1 MEGGRGRHHVA
12 EVKQIP
18 LRLIAPHPKLATR
31 LRVEVHSL
39 ASLIREAVEEDVPNG
54 QLEPGR
60 VVPNDEGKGYYVY
73 IGVRRFYALK
83 SLYEETGEERFAV
96 FNAYVDS
103 ESSLLNLF
111 LRVRSENEQGKG
123 ERVGLSVLEKI
134 LGLYKIRG
142 SIPAEKL
149 DDELRRELA
158 VAVKLD
164 EKRIM
169 KLFEVET
176 AAHFGYRLEHLE
188 RLCQITDLEELYK
201 SAACTAGYAIPP
213 ERMEKAVEGRED
225 AVRTLKWFGRLF
237 PDYATSIENR
247 RAGERQTSVQL
258 HLQAEQESG
267 AREESETANRG
278 SLEVHKRDVIIVP
291 CPKCGVENMIE
302 VRLKAEVTRLATDPQ
317 GESMTA
323 VPDVVIGCSVECSG
337 CRGGFHA
344 LIKPLEGRRYA
355 LETSLSPRLQEPKGV
370 VEAVD
375 LRFDFENGRWQKLAG
390 EAVIGL
396 VRTSGRAATRK

>member
-1 MEGGRGRHHVA
+1 MA
-12 EVKQIP
+12 QVKQIP
-18 LRLIAPHPKLATR
+18 LSLVSPHPKLATR
-31 LRVEVHSL
+31 LRLDVGSL
-39 ASLIREAVEEDVPNG
+39 AALIRQSVGEDVPNG

-60 VVPNDEGKGYYVY
+60 VVPRENGEGYYVY
-73 IGVRRFYALK
+73 IGVRRLYALK
-83 SLYEETGEERFAV
+83 SLCEETGDERFAV
-96 FNAYVDS
+96 FNAYADS

-142 SIPAEKL
+142 SIPPEKL
-149 DDELRRELA
+149 DDELRREMA
-158 VAVKLD
+158 VAEKLD

-188 RLCQITDLEELYK
+188 RLCQIADLEELYK

-237 PDYATSIENR
+237 PDYATSAENR
-247 RAGERQTSVQL
+247 RAEERQTSVQL
-258 HLQAEQESG
+258 QLQAEQESG
-267 AREESETANRG
+267 AREESDAANRV

-291 CPKCGVENMIE
+291 CPRCGVENMIE

-337 CRGGFHA
+337 CRSGFHA
-344 LIKPLEGRRYA
+344 LIEPLEGRRYA
-355 LETSLSPRLQEPKGV
+355 LETSLSPRFQEPKGV

-375 LRFDFENGRWQKLAG
+375 LRFDFQKGYWQKLAG
-390 EAVIGL
+390 ETVIGL
-396 VRTSGRAATRK
+396 VRTSGRATARK

>member
-1 MEGGRGRHHVA
+1 MAQVTP
-12 EVKQIP
+12 IP
-18 LRLIAPHPKLATR
+18 IGLVSPHPRLATR
-31 LRVEVHSL
+31 LKLDVGSL
-39 ASLIREAVEEDVPNG
+39 AALIRQSVCEDVPNG

-60 VVPNDEGKGYYVY
+60 VVPREDGEGYYVY
-73 IGVRRFYALK
+73 IGVRRFHALK

-103 ESSLLNLF
+103 ERSLLNLF
-111 LRVRSENEQGKG
+111 LRVRSENEEGTGQ
-123 ERVGLSVLEKI
+123 RVGLSVLEKI

-158 VAVKLD
+158 VAEKLD

-169 KLFEVET
+169 KLFEIET
-176 AAHFGYRLEHLE
+176 AAHFSYRLEHLE
-188 RLCQITDLEELYK
+188 RLCQITDPEELYE

-213 ERMEKAVEGRED
+213 ERMEQAVDGRED

-237 PDYATSIENR
+237 PDYAASVENR
-247 RAGERQTSVQL
+247 RAGEKQASVQL
-258 HLQAEQESG
+258 QLQAEQESG
-267 AREESETANRG
+267 AREKSGTASRK
-278 SLEVHKRDVIIVP
+278 SLEVHRRDVIIVP
-291 CPKCGVENMIE
+291 CPRCGVENMVE
-302 VRLKAEVTRLATDPQ
+302 VRLRAEVTRLATDPQ
-317 GESMTA
+317 GESITA
-323 VPDVVIGCSVECSG
+323 VPDVVVGCSVECSG
-337 CRGGFHA
+337 CRSGFHA

-355 LETSLSPRLQEPKGV
+355 LETSFSPRFQEPKGV

-375 LRFDFENGRWQKLAG
+375 LRFDFENGHWQKLAG
-390 EAVIGL
+390 ETVVGL

>member
-1 MEGGRGRHHVA
+1 VA
-12 EVKQIP
+12 EVRQIP
-18 LRLIAPHPKLATR
+18 LSLVNPHPKLATR
-31 LRVEVHSL
+31 LKLDVGSL
-39 ASLIREAVEEDVPNG
+39 AALIRQSASNDIPNG

-60 VVPNDEGKGYYVY
+60 VVPREVGEGYYVY
-73 IGVRRFYALK
+73 IGIRRFYALK
-83 SLYEETGEERFAV
+83 SLHDETGEQRFAV
-96 FNAYVDS
+96 FNAYLDS
-103 ESSLLNLF
+103 ERSLLNLF
-111 LRVRSENEQGKG
+111 LRVRSENEEGKG

-134 LGLYKIRG
+134 LGLYRIRG

-158 VAVKLD
+158 VAEKLD

-237 PDYATSIENR
+237 PDYATSVENR
-247 RAGERQTSVQL
+247 RAGERRTSVQL
-258 HLQAEQESG
+258 QLQAEHDSG
-267 AREESETANRG
+267 AREESDTVNRRA
-278 SLEVHKRDVIIVP
+278 LEVHKRDVIIVP
-291 CPKCGVENMIE
+291 CPKCRVENMIE

-323 VPDVVIGCSVECSG
+323 VPDVVICFSVECSG
-337 CRGGFHA
+337 CRSGFHA

-355 LETSLSPRLQEPKGV
+355 LETSHSPRLQEPKEV

-375 LRFDFENGRWQKLAG
+375 LRFDFENGHWQKLAG
-390 EAVIGL
+390 ETVIGL
-396 VRTSGRAATRK
+396 VRTSGRATTRK

>member
-1 MEGGRGRHHVA
+1 M
-12 EVKQIP
+12 QIP
-18 LRLIAPHPKLATR
+18 IELVSPHPKLATR
-31 LRVEVHSL
+31 LRLEVGPL
-39 ASLIREAVEEDVPNG
+39 AAIIREAVDEDVPNG

-60 VVPNDEGKGYYVY
+60 VVPREDGKGYHVYV
-73 IGVRRFYALK
+73 GVRRFYALK
-83 SLYEETGEERFAV
+83 SLHEETGEERFAV

-103 ESSLLNLF
+103 KGKSLLNLF
-111 LRVRSENEQGKG
+111 LRVRSENEEGKG

-134 LGLYKIRG
+134 LGLHKIRG
-142 SIPAEKL
+142 SIPPERL

-176 AAHFGYRLEHLE
+176 AARFGYRLEHLE
-188 RLCQITDLEELYK
+188 RLCQTTDLEELYK
-201 SAACTAGYAIPP
+201 SAACTAGYAVPP

-247 RAGERQTSVQL
+247 RAVERQTSVQL
-258 HLQAEQESG
+258 QLQARQESR
-267 AREESETANRG
+267 AREESETASRG
-278 SLEVHKRDVIIVP
+278 SLEVHRRDVIIVP

-323 VPDVVIGCSVECSG
+323 VPDVVVGCSVECSG
-337 CRGGFHA
+337 CGGGFHA
-344 LIKPLEGRRYA
+344 LVKPLEGRRYA
-355 LETSLSPRLQEPKGV
+355 LETSLSPRIQEPKGV

-375 LRFDFENGRWQKLAG
+375 LRFDFENGHWQKLAG
-390 EAVIGL
+390 ETVIGL
-396 VRTSGRAATRK
+396 VRTSGRATTRK